1 MVLAYSGDSCHPIRC
16 KAATSSEGSLPPNPA
31 ESCTPSVP
39 HRSAATPGLI
49 GLRCGHVGFH
59 GRMPFTHRISSE
71 RNLVRV
77 MEQAVKDRVRQ
88 GRIPQR
94 LMPMLHREL
103 AGDNGRA
110 PAMAVFQE
118 FEHIVSVFVI
128 ESGQPPVVKKP

>member
-1 MVLAYSGDSCHPIRC
+1 
-16 KAATSSEGSLPPNPA
+16 
-31 ESCTPSVP
+31 
-39 HRSAATPGLI
+39 
-49 GLRCGHVGFH
+49 
-59 GRMPFTHRISSE
+59 
-71 RNLVRV
+71 

-110 PAMAVFQE
+110 TAVAVFRE

-128 ESGQPPVVKKP
+128 ESGQPPVVKNQ